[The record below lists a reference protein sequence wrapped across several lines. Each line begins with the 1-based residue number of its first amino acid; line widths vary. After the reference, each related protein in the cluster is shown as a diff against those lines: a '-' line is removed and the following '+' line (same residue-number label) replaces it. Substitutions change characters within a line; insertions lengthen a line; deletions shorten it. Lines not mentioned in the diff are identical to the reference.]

1 MALLRAELKGAAS
14 LTNFRR
20 EDGSVGS
27 KAVGLYD
34 GVIEREADLSL
45 PRLGDFAPGSLL
57 FCLENGNLY
66 IKSGGDEWEAVAE

>member
-20 EDGSVGS
+20 EDGS
-27 KAVGLYD
+27 VGLYD

-57 FCLENGNLY
+57 FCLENGDLY
-66 IKSGGDEWEAVAE
+66 IRDGAGAWKAVAE